1 MEKKIIKTNAFERLH
16 PKISNCVVIKKPSS
30 MYFNFRKNQR
40 LSEDGVE
47 NLSRALI
54 HLKSFTCLYLD
65 FGSFHNKISDISL
78 IKLSRRLPKLNNLTS
93 VNLNIVELM
102 PPCWVQPTTQT
113 FDRGLRELAQALP
126 RLKNLTSLSL
136 NFENNLKSSYKG
148 WGALCKSLGDLK
160 KLTSIYVK
168 LSSTR
173 ILDIDLIKLCQSLP
187 QLENLVSMK
196 LIVDRNWE
204 LSNLSLLQLS
214 KALCSFPKLRLIAL
228 DFESCNKI
236 TVEGIKE
243 LSSALSNLKQLNHLQ
258 LGLNADFFCGG
269 FNDSS
274 LMNLSEAL
282 TNLKELESIRLNF
295 YGASDVSDKGY
306 TSLSETLKCLKFLA
320 IIKLNFRN
328 TRVTKSAK
336 LQMKRYFAGQ
346 AKLCL
351 Y

>member
-1 MEKKIIKTNAFERLH
+1 
-16 PKISNCVVIKKPSS
+16 
-30 MYFNFRKNQR
+30 
-40 LSEDGVE
+40 
-47 NLSRALI
+47 
-54 HLKSFTCLYLD
+54 
-65 FGSFHNKISDISL
+65 
-78 IKLSRRLPKLNNLTS
+78 
-93 VNLNIVELM
+93 
-102 PPCWVQPTTQT
+102 
-113 FDRGLRELAQALP
+113 LAQALP

-136 NFENNLKSSYKG
+136 NFENNLRSSYKG
-148 WGALCKSLGDLK
+148 WRALCKSLGDLK

-173 ILDIDLIKLCQSLP
+173 ILDMDLIKLCQSLP

-258 LGLNADFFCGG
+258 LGLNADFFWWNIYFLIFDSLHSGG

-282 TNLKELESIRLNF
+282 MNLKELESIRLNF

-306 TSLSETLKCLKFLA
+306 TSLGETLKCLKFLA